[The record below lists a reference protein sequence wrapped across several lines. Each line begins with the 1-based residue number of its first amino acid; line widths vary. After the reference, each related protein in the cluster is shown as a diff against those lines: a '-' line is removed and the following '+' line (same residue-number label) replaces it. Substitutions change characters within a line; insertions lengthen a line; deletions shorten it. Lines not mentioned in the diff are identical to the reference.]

1 MSESTDLHASE
12 SNAASEDTSAAD
24 KSAKKKQRQKAPKG
38 KWTEEEDRLLQN
50 AVNEFGAKN
59 WKKIAEAVPDRTDVQ
74 CLHRWQ
80 KVLNPELV
88 KGPWTKEED
97 ELVVTLVKQH
107 GAQKWSLIASHLKG
121 RIGKQCRERWHNHL
135 NPDIKKG
142 SWTEEEEQTLFDAHI
157 RLGNKWAEIAKLL
170 PGRTDNAIKNHWNS
184 TVKKKTRMEGKS
196 GSSCEP
202 SDDTNGSQEPKLAT
216 IKSEPLNPLPMPV
229 MPESTDSEENK
240 PKKRGRKRGA
250 SVGNAGPRKR
260 RKSDQSTASLPNEME
275 MTFASGV
282 NMSQNTS
289 MSLNDSMVIDLNLTS
304 PSRVLADSSLMAWD
318 SSRELSHMD
327 TSQSRLDMT
336 EDDELNRS
344 HSSITNLLLSN
355 ELTLDFYEES
365 DLGLLSPHK
374 LRTPLSPISL
384 VRTPSKTRA
393 KFKSP
398 PSILRRRKT
407 PVKSPPTSP
416 FKSPARHSLFSPEK
430 QAPFSP
436 TQFLVQS
443 PMRLF
448 SPFKFDDPNVV
459 ADMIEPSTP
468 PRAAAPVE
476 ATTTLATSAAP
487 SLAAPAILSV
497 AASPQAPTTS
507 AVTIHLPP
515 VAQPK
520 PTNEILIGG
529 FGLGSKIQAINKK
542 LNREDDKGLQALQ
555 MLRQKNAS
563 ADSLLNK
570 AEQYLNKTPK
580 KTAHMALDHKEN
592 IENFNP
598 KPLPSNIAV

>member
-1 MSESTDLHASE
+1 
-12 SNAASEDTSAAD
+12 
-24 KSAKKKQRQKAPKG
+24 
-38 KWTEEEDRLLQN
+38 
-50 AVNEFGAKN
+50 
-59 WKKIAEAVPDRTDVQ
+59 
-74 CLHRWQ
+74 
-80 KVLNPELV
+80 
-88 KGPWTKEED
+88 
-97 ELVVTLVKQH
+97 
-107 GAQKWSLIASHLKG
+107 
-121 RIGKQCRERWHNHL
+121 
-135 NPDIKKG
+135 
-142 SWTEEEEQTLFDAHI
+142 
-157 RLGNKWAEIAKLL
+157 
-170 PGRTDNAIKNHWNS
+170 
-184 TVKKKTRMEGKS
+184 
-196 GSSCEP
+196 
-202 SDDTNGSQEPKLAT
+202 
-216 IKSEPLNPLPMPV
+216 
-229 MPESTDSEENK
+229 
-240 PKKRGRKRGA
+240 
-250 SVGNAGPRKR
+250 
-260 RKSDQSTASLPNEME
+260 ME
-275 MTFASGV
+275 MTLASGV
-282 NMSQNTS
+282 NLSQNTS

-327 TSQSRLDMT
+327 TSQSRGHSELDMT

-344 HSSITNLLLSN
+344 HSSITNLLSN
-355 ELTLDFYEES
+355 ELILDFYEES
-365 DLGLLSPHK
+365 DLGLLSPQK

-407 PVKSPPTSP
+407 PVKSPPLSP
-416 FKSPARHSLFSPEK
+416 FKSPARHSLLSPEK

-443 PMRLF
+443 PVRFF

-476 ATTTLATSAAP
+476 ATAAVTTSAAP

-507 AVTIHLPP
+507 AVTIQLPP
-515 VAQPK
+515 VVQPK

-542 LNREDDKGLQALQ
+542 LNREEDKGLQALQ
-555 MLRQKNAS
+555 MLRQKTAS
-563 ADSLLNK
+563 ADLLLNK

-580 KTAHMALDHKEN
+580 KTANIALDHKEN